1 MGTLVPKEG
10 EHTLLVIPPW
20 SLAQVATVHRWLPR
34 VISLGHVPC
43 ATWSTGHSLT
53 LETTSMGVQGTTW
66 QGQDSKSSGCVGGWK
81 TDPDWEGV
89 STLTETGA
97 LPGSCT
103 CPGYTN

>member
-1 MGTLVPKEG
+1 
-10 EHTLLVIPPW
+10 
-20 SLAQVATVHRWLPR
+20 
-34 VISLGHVPC
+34 
-43 ATWSTGHSLT
+43 
-53 LETTSMGVQGTTW
+53 MGVQGTTW